1 MPYMADD
8 INDYMHTKLGIFLFA
23 SIGLLIGWDVI
34 ADYKEGA
41 HVEHILFELFI
52 LSAAAVG
59 VLLLWRQ
66 LHRTTADLASARVE
80 TELWRRENGELIQG
94 LGIAINKQF
103 NAWHLTKAEA
113 EVGLFLLKGLSHK
126 EIAQIRQTSERTIR
140 EQSRALYRKSG
151 LSGRSELSAYFL
163 EDLLLPWSDGVEH
176 E

>member
-1 MPYMADD
+1 MTDD
-8 INDYMHTKLGIFLFA
+8 RNEYLYTRAGIFLFA
-23 SIGLLIGWDVI
+23 SIALLIGWDVI

-41 HVEHILFELFI
+41 HVEHIVFELFI

-80 TELWRRENGELIQG
+80 TEQWRRENGELIQG

-103 NAWHLTKAEA
+103 NTWQLTKAEA
-113 EVGLFLLKGLSHK
+113 QVGLFLLKGLSHK

-163 EDLLLPWSDGVEH
+163 EDLLLPWSEGVEQ

>member
-1 MPYMADD
+1 MTDD
-8 INDYMHTKLGIFLFA
+8 VNENLPTRAGIFLFA
-23 SIGLLIGWDVI
+23 SIAVLIGWDVL

-41 HVEHILFELFI
+41 HVEHIMFELFI

-59 VLLLWRQ
+59 ILLLWRQ
-66 LHRTTADLASARVE
+66 LYRTTADLASARVE
-80 TELWRRENGELIQG
+80 TEQWRRENGELIQG
-94 LGIAINKQF
+94 LGVAINKQF
-103 NAWHLTKAEA
+103 NTWQLTKAEA
-113 EVGLFLLKGLSHK
+113 QVGLFLLKGLSHK

-163 EDLLLPWSDGVEH
+163 EDLLLPWSDGVEQ